1 MDEETST
8 VVEDGHYYRDQIG
21 SKNKVIAWSHSSRFV
36 KALSLLDAADKSILD
51 YGCGDGTF
59 LAMAAGQVKTAH
71 GSDIDANQIE
81 GCRERFADLS
91 NVDFSVIGDLADGKY
106 DGSFDVVTCQETL
119 EHCTEEIVE
128 IVLSDLAR
136 LVSPTGRVI
145 ISVPI
150 EIGPSFVL
158 KQSIRALAARMGTSS
173 YHMVERYSGRDA
185 AKMVFAGRNT
195 AVDRPLYKV
204 DGAEG
209 YSHFGFNWRA
219 LRERVAQ
226 HLVVEETQFTP
237 VGQLRGFVSS
247 QAWFLCRPRA

>member
-1 MDEETST
+1 MDEATAA
-8 VVEDGHYYRDQIG
+8 VEDGHYYRDQIG
-21 SKNKVIAWSHSSRFV
+21 SSNKVIAWSHTSRFM
-36 KALSLLDAADKSILD
+36 KALSLLDAAESSILD

-59 LAMAAGQVKTAH
+59 LAMAADQVKAAH

-81 GCRERFADLS
+81 GCRERFANLA
-91 NVDFSVIGDLADGKY
+91 NVSFSVIGDLADPKC

-128 IVLSDLAR
+128 IVLADLAR
-136 LVSPTGRVI
+136 LVAPTGRVI

-158 KQSIRALAARMGTSS
+158 KQSIRALAARMGNSS
-173 YHMVERYSGRDA
+173 YHMMERYSAKDA
-185 AKMVFAGRNT
+185 AKMVFAGRST
-195 AVDRPLYKV
+195 VVERPLYKV

-219 LRERVAQ
+219 LRERVAH
-226 HLVVEETQFTP
+226 HLELERTEFTP
-237 VGQLRGFVSS
+237 LPQLGGLVSS
-247 QAWFLCRPRA
+247 QAWMLCRPRR